1 MKKPFLRGDGAHSYS
16 ETAALES
23 KSAFAEDV
31 FAEDVMGWLFPLSL
45 CLLVGF
51 PGWQE
56 PARADAIE
64 DFYKGRQVKLVIGSN
79 TGGAYDAYGRLLA
92 AHLGRHIPG
101 NPAVVPSNM
110 PGASGIQSA
119 TYLYQIAPKD
129 GSALGLFNQSMGQR
143 QMLEPDSV
151 RFDTTSFNWL
161 GAMNTTTNV
170 FITWHASGVKTLDD
184 AKTKDVVMGALSSD
198 GGNSVYPFLLN
209 KFLGTRFK
217 VVLGYQG
224 GNTIQLAM
232 ERGEVDGRAA
242 VVWSGLK
249 AGWPQWIADK
259 KINIILQIGLRK
271 EPDLPDVPLLVDL
284 AKTEVERAIF
294 HFVSSD
300 SAMGFPVV
308 APPGVPTDRIA
319 ALRKAFQT
327 TLVDPAFLSDAEK
340 RSLPVQPRSGDEVR
354 HVVDTLI
361 ATPKDVIA
369 TLNRSIED
377 AKLDAKV
384 AR

>member
-1 MKKPFLRGDGAHSYS
+1 LVALPSW
-16 ETAALES
+16 AAT
-23 KSAFAEDV
+23 
-31 FAEDVMGWLFPLSL
+31 
-45 CLLVGF
+45 
-51 PGWQE
+51 
-56 PARADAIE
+56 ARADAIE
-64 DFYKGRQVKLVIGSN
+64 DFYKGRQIKFVIGSN

-101 NPAVVPSNM
+101 HPTVVPSNM

-143 QMLEPDSV
+143 QMLEPDAV
-151 RFDTTSFNWL
+151 RFDTAGFNWL

-170 FITWHASGVKTLDD
+170 FITWHASGVKTLED
-184 AKTKDVVMGALSSD
+184 AKSKDVVMGALSSD

-209 KFLGTRFK
+209 RFLGTRFK

-259 KINIILQIGLRK
+259 KVNIILQIGLRK

-284 AKTEVERAIF
+284 AKTEAERAMF

-300 SAMGFPVV
+300 SAMGFPVA
-308 APPGVPTDRIA
+308 APPGVPAERTA
-319 ALRKAFQT
+319 SLRKAFEAT
-327 TLVDPAFLSDAEK
+327 MADPAFLSDAEK
-340 RSLPVQPRSGDEVR
+340 RSLPIQSRSGNDVR
-354 HVVDTLI
+354 QVVDALI
-361 ATPKDVIA
+361 ATPKEVIA
-369 TLNRSIED
+369 TLKRSIED

-384 AR
+384 AK

>member
-1 MKKPFLRGDGAHSYS
+1 
-16 ETAALES
+16 
-23 KSAFAEDV
+23 
-31 FAEDVMGWLFPLSL
+31 MGWLFALSL
-45 CLLVGF
+45 SLLVTLPAWHGT
-51 PGWQE
+51 
-56 PARADAIE
+56 ARADVIE
-64 DFYKGRQVKLVIGSN
+64 DFYTGRQVKLVIGSN
-79 TGGAYDAYGRLLA
+79 TGGAYDSYGRLLA

-101 NPAVVPSNM
+101 NPTVVPSNM

-119 TYLYQIAPKD
+119 NYLYQIAPKD

-143 QMLEPDSV
+143 QMLEPDAV
-151 RFDTTSFNWL
+151 RFNAASFNWL

-242 VVWSGLK
+242 VVWPGLK

-271 EPDLPDVPLLVDL
+271 EAELPEVPLLVDL
-284 AKTEVERAIF
+284 AKTPADQAIF

-308 APPGVPTDRIA
+308 APPGVPADRIA
-319 ALRKAFQT
+319 TLRKAFQAT
-327 TLVDPAFLSDAEK
+327 MADSAFLTDAEK
-340 RSLPVQPRSGDEVR
+340 RALPIQPRSGDDVQQ
-354 HVVDTLI
+354 VIDALI

-369 TLNRSIED
+369 TLKRSIED